1 MKQDACNLKGLYW
14 KAFEKLIDEVYDMTY
29 TFKANTL
36 LIIEIPF
43 SKLRWFLK
51 ISILFSGWG
60 QKYQRRPR
68 LHKPKHVTT
77 CQQPWHAQASSSHPT
92 HAVRGAVCAHSYSED
107 PRPRGVLTNNCFWTT
122 MKNFLLFML
131 IGFVT
136 VSETC
141 YNQRIKRDDLFQL
154 RDRLAPLLSSTSQ

>member
-51 ISILFSGWG
+51 ISILFSG
-60 QKYQRRPR
+60 
-68 LHKPKHVTT
+68 
-77 CQQPWHAQASSSHPT
+77 
-92 HAVRGAVCAHSYSED
+92 
-107 PRPRGVLTNNCFWTT
+107 
-122 MKNFLLFML
+122 
-131 IGFVT
+131 
-136 VSETC
+136 
-141 YNQRIKRDDLFQL
+141 
-154 RDRLAPLLSSTSQ
+154 